1 MRKPWRCS
9 TADEAKVEALQN
21 AMVAI
26 LKSQQ
31 LRDVLV
37 YATLLLVF
45 ATACVTYRRPDLA
58 VPAIA
63 IAGILLSAEAVLIYL
78 AVKRLRRRSQ

>member
-1 MRKPWRCS
+1 
-9 TADEAKVEALQN
+9 VEALQN

-45 ATACVTYRRPDLA
+45 ATAWVTYRWPDLA

-63 IAGILLSAEAVLIYL
+63 IAGILLSGEAVLIHL

>member
-1 MRKPWRCS
+1 
-9 TADEAKVEALQN
+9 VEALQN

-37 YATLLLVF
+37 YSTLLLVF
-45 ATACVTYRRPDLA
+45 ATTWVTYRWPDFA

>member
-1 MRKPWRCS
+1 
-9 TADEAKVEALQN
+9 VEALQN
-21 AMVAI
+21 AMVAM

-37 YATLLLVF
+37 YSTLLLVF
-45 ATACVTYRRPDLA
+45 ATTWVTYRWPDLA
-58 VPAIA
+58 VPASA